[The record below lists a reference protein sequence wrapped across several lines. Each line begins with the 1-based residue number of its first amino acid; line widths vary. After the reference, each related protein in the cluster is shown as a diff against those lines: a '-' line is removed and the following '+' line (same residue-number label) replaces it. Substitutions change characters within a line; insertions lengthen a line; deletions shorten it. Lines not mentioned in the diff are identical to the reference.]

1 MELNQSDP
9 INNNIEQINTNA
21 DILFNNITNNTNN
34 TNTHFQHTTI
44 ANNKSGLSTQR
55 NPDIHNNFETQI

>member
-1 MELNQSDP
+1 MESNQSDP

-21 DILFNNITNNTNN
+21 DILFNNISNNTNN

-44 ANNKSGLSTQR
+44 INNKSGLSTRR
-55 NPDIHNNFETQI
+55 NPDIHNNFES